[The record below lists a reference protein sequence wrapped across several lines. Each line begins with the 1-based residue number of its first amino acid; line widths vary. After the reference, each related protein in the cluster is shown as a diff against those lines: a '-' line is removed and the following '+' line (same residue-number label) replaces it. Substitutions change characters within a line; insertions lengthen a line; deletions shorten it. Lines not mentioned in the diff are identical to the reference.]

1 MEVTMSKAL
10 WFIILLIN
18 ACPATLVA
26 EERYLASYNGFG
38 VGAAPLWAT
47 KDFGLFAKYGLNPD
61 LVMISG
67 SAPGT
72 QALLGGST
80 HFAQT
85 DGTALIA
92 AISQGA
98 DLVLIAAAVNKFPFS
113 LVTQKNIRQPTDL
126 IGKKVGIVAFG
137 GAHELSMALALK
149 EWNIPRPSVTL
160 LAGGPS
166 TNRLIALSKGALDAT
181 LLAPP
186 DTGEASR
193 MGMHIFS
200 NLSDLKTAAFPI
212 NIIATRRS
220 FLERNREVAKRFL
233 QAYSE
238 GLYQFITNKEKAL
251 AISIQRLKLKN
262 TALVEEAYQFYGP
275 IFSFPPRV
283 SHDGLRVVLE
293 SLAQRAS
300 GTKLETNV
308 DKYVDDRLLDEL
320 EREGLFK
327 KISGKS

>member
-1 MEVTMSKAL
+1 MLRAL
-10 WFIILLIN
+10 WCTIFLILSLW
-18 ACPATLVA
+18 PATLVA
-26 EERYLASYNGFG
+26 QERYLVSYNGFG
-38 VGAAPLWAT
+38 VGAAPVWAT

-113 LVTQKNIRQPTDL
+113 LVAQKNIRQPADL

-137 GAHELSMALALK
+137 GAHELAMVLALK
-149 EWNIPRPSVTL
+149 EWNIPRQSVTL

-166 TNRLIALSKGALDAT
+166 ANRLIALSKGALDAT

-193 MGMHIFS
+193 MGMDAH
-200 NLSDLKTAAFPI
+200 L
-212 NIIATRRS
+212 
-220 FLERNREVAKRFL
+220 LE
-233 QAYSE
+233 
-238 GLYQFITNKEKAL
+238 
-251 AISIQRLKLKN
+251 
-262 TALVEEAYQFYGP
+262 P
-275 IFSFPPRV
+275 
-283 SHDGLRVVLE
+283 
-293 SLAQRAS
+293 
-300 GTKLETNV
+300 
-308 DKYVDDRLLDEL
+308 
-320 EREGLFK
+320 ERP
-327 KISGKS
+327 

>member
-1 MEVTMSKAL
+1 MSKAL
-10 WFIILLIN
+10 RFALLLTLSID
-18 ACPATLVA
+18 PATLLA
-26 EERYLASYNGFG
+26 QERYLASYNGFG

-47 KDFGLFAKYGLNPD
+47 KDFGFFAKYGLNPD

-85 DGTALIA
+85 DGTAVIA

-98 DLVLIAAAVNKFPFS
+98 DLVLIAGAVNKFPFS
-113 LVTQKNIRQPTDL
+113 LVTQKNIRQPADL
-126 IGKKVGIVAFG
+126 IGKKVSIVAFG

-149 EWNIPRPSVTL
+149 EWNIPRQAVTL

-166 TNRLIALSKGALDAT
+166 TNRLIALSKGAVDAT

-186 DTGEASR
+186 DTGGAAR
-193 MGMHIFS
+193 MGMHISS
-200 NLSDLKTAAFPI
+200 NLSDLKTSAFPI
-212 NIIATRRS
+212 NVIATRRS
-220 FLERNREVAKRFL
+220 FLEKNRQLAKRFL

-251 AISIQRLKLKN
+251 AISTHRLKLKN
-262 TALVEEAYQFYGP
+262 TSLVEEAYQFYAP

-293 SLAQRAS
+293 SLAQRTS
-300 GTKLETNV
+300 GTKFETNI
-308 DKYVDDRLLDEL
+308 DKYVDEKLLDEL

-327 KISGKS
+327 KISGKN